1 MATSKKF
8 SELPA
13 ASSVGNGDL
22 FAIAHEDAQAETG
35 YVSQK
40 LTAAQAGQKVNGD
53 TEYPTSL
60 PSFPENGQNP
70 FAALEKLNSDIIG
83 LLPVSTSSGS
93 IATFSTSLAL
103 PLVECKAE
111 IVAQQASGTPTPANP
126 LPISGFNSIEL
137 THEHGESESETKT
150 IALGQTVYGGVLD
163 AKNGKLTITY
173 GIYTFDGTEKWTKW
187 ADENTH
193 LFNSA
198 FVERKYGDDIQSIS
212 DKMKFYGNGATATLR
227 DGLSNE
233 EYGFVRTNTRI
244 WVRFDDCSTTA
255 EVQAKT
261 NGITV
266 CYPLETPV
274 EITGL
279 TGVNFTTFAGENNI
293 FADSGDIEVSY
304 KMGIQEYIDAKIAE
318 TQALI
323 L

>member
-22 FAIAHEDAQAETG
+22 FAIAHEDALAETG

-70 FAALEKLNSDIIG
+70 FAALEKLNQDIID
-83 LLPVSTSSGS
+83 LYPVNTASGS
-93 IATFSTSLAL
+93 IANFSTSLEL
-103 PLVECKAE
+103 PLVAMSAE
-111 IVAQQASGTPTPANP
+111 IVAQQASGTPTPSSP
-126 LPISGFNSIEL
+126 LPISGWNSVEL
-137 THEHGESESETKT
+137 THEYGESESETKT

-163 AKNGKLTITY
+163 AKSGKLTITW
-173 GIYTFDGTEKWTKW
+173 GIIDMGDLTWGYNGTNFYSSEIATK
-187 ADENTH
+187 
-193 LFNSA
+193 
-198 FVERKYGDDIQSIS
+198 KYGGVNILCSCYDVYATGSIS
-212 DKMKFYGNGATATLR
+212 DTPDKTIRGNNSTNRLYLKDIDYTDGSVLKTAVTGQKCIFELATP
-227 DGLSNE
+227 
-233 EYGFVRTNTRI
+233 I
-244 WVRFDDCSTTA
+244 
-255 EVQAKT
+255 
-261 NGITV
+261 
-266 CYPLETPV
+266 

-279 TGVNFTTFAGENNI
+279 TPANFTTFAGEQNI
-293 FADSGDIEVSY
+293 FADCGDVSVSF
-304 KMGIQEYIDAKIAE
+304 KQGIQEYIDAKIAE